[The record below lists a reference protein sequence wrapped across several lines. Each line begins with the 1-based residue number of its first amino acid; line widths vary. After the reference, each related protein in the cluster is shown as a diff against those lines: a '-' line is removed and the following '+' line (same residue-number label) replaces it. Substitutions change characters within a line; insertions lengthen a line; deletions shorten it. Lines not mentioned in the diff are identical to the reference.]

1 MLHGYLLI
9 PVGKSE
15 VESRD
20 DGGCGGGNISPQLK
34 ILGGS
39 VRSTIKGI
47 IQVVLKATRARTQ
60 SSLVF
65 LEIE

>member
-9 PVGKSE
+9 PVGNTE

-20 DGGCGGGNISPQLK
+20 DGGYGDGNISPQLK
-34 ILGGS
+34 ISGGS

-47 IQVVLKATRARTQ
+47 IHVVLKATRARTQ

-65 LEIE
+65 LKIE